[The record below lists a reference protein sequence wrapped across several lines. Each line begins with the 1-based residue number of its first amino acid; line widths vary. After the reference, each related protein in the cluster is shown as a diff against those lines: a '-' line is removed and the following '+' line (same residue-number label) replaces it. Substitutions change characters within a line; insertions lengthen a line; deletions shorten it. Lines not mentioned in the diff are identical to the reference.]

1 MLMLRAT
8 RTLRPSRSISISVSL
23 VSSSSIASSRIS
35 APSTDFSPGLDFVVS
50 SGWRAMI
57 VIRNF
62 LFEAV
67 AGQAFVLVPICFVP
81 ISLAPI
87 LAARP
92 LIASRYPSMP
102 KPHRLAN
109 AALAVK
115 E

>member
-8 RTLRPSRSISISVSL
+8 RTLKPARSISISVRL
-23 VSSSSIASSRIS
+23 VSSSSSASSRIS
-35 APSTDFSPGLDFVVS
+35 ALSPDLSPGLDFAAVVS

-62 LFEAV
+62 LFDAV
-67 AGQAFVLVPICFVP
+67 AGQAFALVP